1 MDLIPS
7 LGNTAFDLVAFIV
20 ALSIIVAVH
29 EYGHYIVGR
38 WTGIKADVFSVGF
51 GPVIWSRNDKHGTK
65 WQIAALPLGG
75 YVKFRGDA
83 DAASGKD
90 GEAMSGLT
98 EEERRATMHGAPVWA
113 RAATVAAG
121 PIFNFILAIVVFA
134 GLLFLRGVSSD
145 PITIDT
151 MREMPVENGLQQG
164 DVLLEINGSQ
174 VPGPDAFYSFATA
187 LPSEGTLS
195 YTVERD
201 GVVTTV
207 PGPHPN
213 PSLALS
219 ISPDS
224 AAGDIDMRA
233 GDVITAVDG
242 VPVTTF
248 AQLREI
254 VGASD
259 GNPML
264 LNVWRSGQELEFT
277 IVPRRRDLPVEG
289 GGFETRW
296 LIGISGGLFFEPEA
310 VAPGFGEAVTYGVTQ
325 TIDTVRISLS
335 ALYNMTLGRIDTC
348 NLQGPIGIAQVAGDA
363 ASNGWMSF
371 IGTIALLSVAIGFLN
386 LMPIPV
392 LDGGHLVFHA
402 WEAIT
407 GRPPSDGALK
417 VLMATGLSLMI
428 ALMVFALSNDLF
440 CP

>member
-1 MDLIPS
+1 M
-7 LGNTAFDLVAFIV
+7 
-20 ALSIIVAVH
+20 
-29 EYGHYIVGR
+29 
-38 WTGIKADVFSVGF
+38 
-51 GPVIWSRNDKHGTK
+51 
-65 WQIAALPLGG
+65 
-75 YVKFRGDA
+75 
-83 DAASGKD
+83 
-90 GEAMSGLT
+90 
-98 EEERRATMHGAPVWA
+98 
-113 RAATVAAG
+113 
-121 PIFNFILAIVVFA
+121 FA

-164 DVLLEINGSQ
+164 DVLLEINGAS
-174 VPGPDAFYSFATA
+174 VPGPDGFYGFATQ
-187 LPSEGTLS
+187 LPADGALS

-201 GVVTTV
+201 GTTVTV

-213 PSLALS
+213 PSLALA
-219 ISPDS
+219 ITPDS
-224 AAGDIDMRA
+224 AAGDVDMRA

-242 VPVTTF
+242 VSVTTF
-248 AQLREI
+248 AQLRDI

-259 GNPML
+259 GNPLL

-296 LIGISGGLFFEPEA
+296 LIGISGGLFFEPQA
-310 VAPGFGEAVTYGVTQ
+310 VKPGVGQAVSYGVTQ
-325 TIDTVRISLS
+325 TIDTVRLSLS

-407 GRPPSDGALK
+407 GRPPSDGALRI
-417 VLMATGLSLMI
+417 LMGVGLTLMI
-428 ALMVFALSNDLF
+428 ALMVFALSNDLL